1 MTLKWPVEA
10 EVPAVGYR
18 LRKSDSRQAELES
31 ALRAFTAGIAATDV
45 RRVIL
50 FGSLARGDVGSHSD
64 LDLIVIRDTTE
75 PFVRRGEDLL
85 RLLPP
90 GTPVDLLVYTPAEWQ
105 ELATSNSFLRLAKEE
120 GVVVY
125 EA

>member
-1 MTLKWPVEA
+1 M
-10 EVPAVGYR
+10 GYR
-18 LRKSDSRQAELES
+18 LRKSDSRKTELES
-31 ALRAFTAGIAATDV
+31 ALRAFTAAVAKTDV
-45 RRVIL
+45 RKVIL
-50 FGSLARGDVGSHSD
+50 FGSLARGDVGPRSD
-64 LDLIVIRDTTE
+64 LDLIVIRDSTE

-90 GTPVDLLVYTPAEWQ
+90 GTPVDLLVYTPDEWQ
-105 ELATSNSFLRLAKEE
+105 QQAASSSFFRTVQEE